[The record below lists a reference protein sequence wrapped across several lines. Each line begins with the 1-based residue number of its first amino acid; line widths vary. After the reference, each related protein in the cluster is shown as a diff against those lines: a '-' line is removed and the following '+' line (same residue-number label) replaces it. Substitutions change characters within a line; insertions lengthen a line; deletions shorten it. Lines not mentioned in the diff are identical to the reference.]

1 MGKLIKLVFTIN
13 RETLQFLVKDKYI
26 YYTDRKWK
34 NWVQCIPKDPA
45 LIKKVLMSRNKI
57 PVMLVRLF
65 DLSESE
71 QKEYDEAPD
80 DEALSSIIVRDAK
93 LKGLILVRKDLE
105 NE

>member
-1 MGKLIKLVFTIN
+1 MGKIIKLVFTIN

-34 NWVQCIPKDPA
+34 NWVQCIPKDPK
-45 LIKKVLMSRNKI
+45 LIRRVLMSRNQI

-65 DLSESE
+65 DLSERE

-93 LKGLILVRKDLE
+93 LQGCKLVRKE
-105 NE
+105 VE